1 MIWALVFAVLVPLG
15 AGFLFPKQYES
26 STDVAVFPGTD
37 DGSASSTYQLQ
48 PDRFVATQIAVIS
61 SRAAAEQVAR
71 KLKMST
77 TDVESAVVVTQVEK
91 SDVIRVTATDP
102 DAALSAQIA
111 SSLASNYVDAVR
123 ADAADR
129 FKSALAS
136 VDEQLKGLNAQIDA
150 LNNQIK
156 GLGGQTS
163 GSGPLQNQLNNLVSQ
178 QVALTS
184 QRDKLLVDEKTLPA
198 NTRIVSNAAVSSDP
212 VGIGRLTLAIYG
224 AAFGAGLGAMVIA
237 IRTAPGRTL
246 EDLDSLDHID
256 GIAVLG
262 VTEPK
267 GLWGLHRVS
276 RSRTN
281 TRQMRGL
288 RIASEIQTVID
299 KDGPVILIPLGRV
312 SRMIEA
318 TSELG
323 ELVKLAQGVGTA
335 VPGNRSTVSGFGWF
349 EELAEGLYR
358 VDSIEAFLQ
367 NEVPKDR
374 RLILAVDVVKVS
386 TNDLVDTSATLTSLG
401 SDVVGIIGIG

>member
-1 MIWALVFAVLVPLG
+1 MGQFNRPPRE
-15 AGFLFPKQYES
+15 AGHTKKVGKDMEHMTS
-26 STDVAVFPGTD
+26 
-37 DGSASSTYQLQ
+37 
-48 PDRFVATQIAVIS
+48 
-61 SRAAAEQVAR
+61 
-71 KLKMST
+71 
-77 TDVESAVVVTQVEK
+77 
-91 SDVIRVTATDP
+91 
-102 DAALSAQIA
+102 AALA
-111 SSLASNYVDAVR
+111 Y
-123 ADAADR
+123 
-129 FKSALAS
+129 
-136 VDEQLKGLNAQIDA
+136 
-150 LNNQIK
+150 
-156 GLGGQTS
+156 
-163 GSGPLQNQLNNLVSQ
+163 
-178 QVALTS
+178 
-184 QRDKLLVDEKTLPA
+184 
-198 NTRIVSNAAVSSDP
+198 
-212 VGIGRLTLAIYG
+212 
-224 AAFGAGLGAMVIA
+224 FGAGLGAMVIA

-267 GLWGLHRVS
+267 SLWGLHRVS

-323 ELVKLAQGVGTA
+323 ELVKLAQGVGTT
-335 VPGNRSTVSGFGWF
+335 VPGNRSTASGFGWF